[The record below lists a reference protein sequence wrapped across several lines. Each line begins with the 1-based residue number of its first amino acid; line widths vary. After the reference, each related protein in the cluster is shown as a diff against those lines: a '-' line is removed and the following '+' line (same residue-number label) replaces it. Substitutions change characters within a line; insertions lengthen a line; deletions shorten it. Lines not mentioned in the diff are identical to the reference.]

1 MGDLKFD
8 YSFNKGLIAKEDIEN
23 IKDKVLECKRLLV
36 NHECVGNEFT
46 GWVDLPV
53 NYDKTEFDR
62 IKKNAEY
69 IRNKCD
75 AFIVIGIGGSVLGAR
90 SAIEFLGHT
99 FHNLMPEEKRSIPQI
114 FFAGYNI
121 SQIYLTHLLEAI
133 EGKDICINI
142 VSKSGTTLESAITFR
157 ILREYMEKK
166 YGKSEA
172 AKRIFATTD
181 KKKGALKKLAD
192 EEGYETFVVPDDIG
206 GRYSVLSAVGMLPI
220 AVSGADIDKIMEGAA
235 SMRKRCLKNDYETND
250 AVMYATIRNIIH
262 SKKKYIEI
270 MANYEPCFHYINEWW
285 KQLFS
290 ESEGKNHKGLFT
302 ASFDF
307 TTDLHSQGQYIQ
319 DGPRVMFETVLMLE
333 NVPDEVVMKH
343 SDNDIE
349 GLNYLDG
356 KTLDYIN
363 KKAMEGTR
371 NAHLEAGVPNL
382 LISVGG
388 RNEKS
393 LGEMYYFFMFACA
406 LSGLILGI
414 NPFDQPGVESYK
426 RNMFTLLERPGYV
439 DK

>member
-46 GWVDLPV
+46 GWVNLPV

-69 IRNKCD
+69 IGNNCD

-235 SMRKRCLKNDYETND
+235 SMRERCLKNDYETND

>member
-235 SMRKRCLKNDYETND
+235 SMRERCLKNDYETND

>member
-1 MGDLKFD
+1 
-8 YSFNKGLIAKEDIEN
+8 
-23 IKDKVLECKRLLV
+23 
-36 NHECVGNEFT
+36 
-46 GWVDLPV
+46 
-53 NYDKTEFDR
+53 
-62 IKKNAEY
+62 
-69 IRNKCD
+69 
-75 AFIVIGIGGSVLGAR
+75 
-90 SAIEFLGHT
+90 
-99 FHNLMPEEKRSIPQI
+99 
-114 FFAGYNI
+114 
-121 SQIYLTHLLEAI
+121 
-133 EGKDICINI
+133 
-142 VSKSGTTLESAITFR
+142 
-157 ILREYMEKK
+157 
-166 YGKSEA
+166 
-172 AKRIFATTD
+172 
-181 KKKGALKKLAD
+181 
-192 EEGYETFVVPDDIG
+192 
-206 GRYSVLSAVGMLPI
+206 
-220 AVSGADIDKIMEGAA
+220 
-235 SMRKRCLKNDYETND
+235 
-250 AVMYATIRNIIH
+250 
-262 SKKKYIEI
+262 

-333 NVPDEVVMKH
+333 NVPDEVVMKY

>member
-69 IRNKCD
+69 IRNNCD

-99 FHNLMPEEKRSIPQI
+99 FHNLMPEEKRSIPQM

-166 YGKSEA
+166 YGKSES

-235 SMRKRCLKNDYETND
+235 SMRERCLKNDYETND
-250 AVMYATIRNIIH
+250 SVMYATIRNIIH

>member
-23 IKDKVLECKRLLV
+23 IKDKVLERKRLLV

-69 IRNKCD
+69 IRNNCD

-235 SMRKRCLKNDYETND
+235 SMRERCLKNDYETND

>member
-1 MGDLKFD
+1 M
-8 YSFNKGLIAKEDIEN
+8 
-23 IKDKVLECKRLLV
+23 LECKRLLV

-69 IRNKCD
+69 IRNNCD

-235 SMRKRCLKNDYETND
+235 SMRERCLKNDYETND

-333 NVPDEVVMKH
+333 NVPDEVVMKY

>member
-69 IRNKCD
+69 IRNNCD

-99 FHNLMPEEKRSIPQI
+99 CHNLMPEEKRSIPQI

-235 SMRKRCLKNDYETND
+235 SMRERCLKNDYETND

-333 NVPDEVVMKH
+333 NVPDEVVMKY

>member
-69 IRNKCD
+69 IRNNCD

-90 SAIEFLGHT
+90 SAIEFLEHT

-235 SMRKRCLKNDYETND
+235 SMRERCLKNDYETND

>member
-36 NHECVGNEFT
+36 NHECAGNEFT

-69 IRNKCD
+69 IRNNCD

-235 SMRKRCLKNDYETND
+235 SMRERCLKNDYETND